1 MSTTT
6 DAPRRPARPL
16 PWTPGEV
23 ERRLREIA
31 AERYHHR
38 HPFNLRMHDGLLTP
52 EELRCWV
59 LNRFHYQRHIP
70 IKDALILAKLDD
82 RDLRRSW
89 IRRIHDH
96 DGRDGDGSGGGDD
109 GERGDAG
116 GIERWLRLGEAAGLD
131 RMLLLSG
138 EGVLPGVRFAVEG
151 YVNFCRLATPL
162 EAIASS
168 LTELFAPDLMVTRIG
183 AWERHY
189 PWIEPEGLRYFQV
202 RVQQGRRDAE
212 EALALVHRWAETR
225 ADQERVLA
233 AFTYKCDV
241 LWSLL
246 DAVEH
251 ATATGSADAG

>member
-1 MSTTT
+1 VSTTT

>member
-1 MSTTT
+1 MNAASAHAPHRSTR
-6 DAPRRPARPL
+6 PR
-16 PWTPGEV
+16 PWTPDEL
-23 ERRLREIA
+23 EHRLRGLA

-38 HPFNLRMHDGLLTP
+38 HPFNLRMHDGLLSP
-52 EELRCWV
+52 EELRCWA

-82 RDLRRSW
+82 RELRRDW

-96 DGRDGDGSGGGDD
+96 DGRDADANGP
-109 GERGDAG
+109 GDAG
-116 GIERWLRLGEAAGLD
+116 GIERWLRLGEAVGLD
-131 RMLLLSG
+131 RVLLLSG
-138 EGVLPGVRFAVEG
+138 EGVLPGVRLAVEG
-151 YVNFCRLATPL
+151 YVNFCRLGTPL

-189 PWIEPEGLRYFQV
+189 PWIEPDGLRYFQV
-202 RVQQGRRDAE
+202 RVRQGRRDAD

-233 AFTYKCDV
+233 AFAFKCDV

-251 ATATGSADAG
+251 AVALNPGSADAH

>member
-1 MSTTT
+1 MSTASAR
-6 DAPRRPARPL
+6 APRRTARPL
-16 PWTPGEV
+16 PWTDDEL
-23 ERRLREIA
+23 EHRLREIA

-82 RDLRRSW
+82 RELRRSW

-96 DGRDGDGSGGGDD
+96 DGRDGDGD
-109 GERGDAG
+109 GPGDAG
-116 GIERWLRLGEAAGLD
+116 GIERWLRLGEAVGLD

-138 EGVLPGVRFAVEG
+138 EGVLPGVRLAVEG
-151 YVNFCRLATPL
+151 YVNFCRLGTPL

-202 RVQQGRRDAE
+202 RVQQGRRDAD

-225 ADQERVLA
+225 ADQERVLS
-233 AFTYKCDV
+233 AFTFKCDV

-246 DAVEH
+246 DAVER
-251 ATATGSADAG
+251 AVALNSGAADAY